1 MAGQVLV
8 LYGSQTGN
16 AEDIAKGVVAEA
28 ARRGYT
34 DVQLAPMNEYEK
46 VCVGDRACAHVR
58 ERP

>member
-1 MAGQVLV
+1 V

-34 DVQLAPMNEYEK
+34 DVHLAPMNEYEK

-58 ERP
+58 AGP